1 MFKVLVP
8 GCRPTRGSKF
18 SACVDLYASEDCVIG
33 AGETK
38 IIGLG
43 ICIDLDF
50 NWINRKFNH
59 LADDKKE
66 EYKEWFLSS
75 HYMQLNPRSS
85 LRAKG
90 LISHTGIIDMDYPKE
105 IKIIIHNPLSAD
117 FVEVTSKAV
126 GLGYQLKKEGYS
138 DKDIINSQTILCEKM
153 GYSSE
158 SYKIK
163 KGDKIAQI
171 TLMEHKSYLFGIE
184 SEEERED
191 GFGST
196 GE

>member
-1 MFKVLVP
+1 MFKILVA
-8 GCRPTRGSKF
+8 GCDPTRGSKF
-18 SACVDLYASEDCVIG
+18 SACVDLYASEDVVIG

-43 ICIDLDF
+43 ICIDLNF
-50 NWINRKFNH
+50 NWLNRKFNH
-59 LADDKKE
+59 LSDEKKE

-90 LISHTGIIDMDYPKE
+90 LISHTGIIDMDFVDNE
-105 IKIIIHNPLSAD
+105 IKIIIHNPIKGSYVKSWINFLSR
-117 FVEVTSKAV
+117 KI
-126 GLGYQLKKEGYS
+126 GLETNFKKEEIEVSY
-138 DKDIINSQTILCEKM
+138 D
-153 GYSSE
+153 
-158 SYKIK
+158 YKIN
-163 KGDKIAQI
+163 KGDRIAQI
-171 TLMEHKSYLFGIE
+171 TLMEHKSHLFDIK